1 MGTGGLRLNR
11 WHPATGK
18 EWSLLQRQE
27 LVGFVG
33 VDIGGQTTRVGTF
46 DERGRLRVISFPT
59 EDDFATECERI
70 AEAARQLL
78 PEGIKRLAVGSP
90 GPLDWRTRRLTGKTP
105 NLPWANVRFDRLEKL
120 VGCEVLLDNDANVAG
135 LGEALLGA
143 GRGKRFIAGFTL
155 GTGIGHFQVK
165 DGRIYHGRLDVE
177 AGHQILDPNGPECGC
192 GQRGCLE
199 AFVSATGIEKRY
211 GVPPH
216 ELNDPK
222 AWEEIAFRL
231 AQGLVNAAVFVC
243 PDALIL
249 TGGMLARGEMLLA
262 PLRRFYGEMLKVY
275 PPRYRPPILTA
286 KLGDK
291 AGVVGAIVLAKV
303 GHAE

>member
-1 MGTGGLRLNR
+1 VR
-11 WHPATGK
+11 
-18 EWSLLQRQE
+18 RQE

-33 VDIGGQTTRVGTF
+33 VDIGGHTTRVGTF
-46 DERGRLRVISFPT
+46 DTHGQLRVLSFPT
-59 EDDFATECERI
+59 ENEFATECECI
-70 AEAARQLL
+70 AQAVRQLV
-78 PEGIKRLAVGSP
+78 PKGIKRVAVGSP
-90 GPLDWRTRRLTGKTP
+90 GPLDWRRKRLLGKTP
-105 NLPWANVRFDRLEKL
+105 NLPWANVRFDQMEKL
-120 VGCEVLLDNDANVAG
+120 VGCEVLVDNDADVAG

-155 GTGIGHFQVK
+155 GTGIGHFQIK

-192 GQRGCLE
+192 GQYGCLE
-199 AFVSATGIEKRY
+199 AFASAIAIEKRY

-231 AQGLVNAAVFVC
+231 AQGLVNTVVFVC
-243 PDALIL
+243 PDVLIL
-249 TGGMLARGEMLLA
+249 TGGMLARGEMLLT
-262 PLRRFYGEMLKVY
+262 PLRRFYEEMLKVY
-275 PPRYRPPILTA
+275 PSRYRPPILVG

-291 AGVVGAIVLAKV
+291 AGVVGAIVLAKI
-303 GHAE
+303 GRAE

>member
-1 MGTGGLRLNR
+1 M
-11 WHPATGK
+11 A
-18 EWSLLQRQE
+18 LLQRQE

-46 DERGRLRVISFPT
+46 DKYGQLHVTSFPT
-59 EDDFATECERI
+59 ADNFATECEHI
-70 AEAARQLL
+70 AQVARQLL
-78 PEGIKRLAVGSP
+78 PQGIKRLAIGAP
-90 GPLDWRTRRLTGKTP
+90 GPLNWRTRQLIGKTP
-105 NLPWANVRFDRLEKL
+105 NLPWADIRFDQLEKL

-143 GRGKRFIAGFTL
+143 GQGKRFIAGFTL
-155 GTGIGHFQVK
+155 GTGVGHFQVK
-165 DGRIYHGRLDVE
+165 DGRIYHGRFDVE

-199 AFVSATGIEKRY
+199 AFASATGIEKRC

-216 ELNDPK
+216 KLNDPK

-275 PPRYRPPILTA
+275 PPSYRPSILIGRF
-286 KLGDK
+286 GDK

>member
-1 MGTGGLRLNR
+1 MR
-11 WHPATGK
+11 
-18 EWSLLQRQE
+18 RQD
-27 LVGFVG
+27 LAGFVG

-46 DERGRLRVISFPT
+46 DTRGQLRVISFPT
-59 EDDFATECERI
+59 EKEFATECECI
-70 AEAARQLL
+70 AQAVRHLV
-78 PEGIKRLAVGSP
+78 PRGVKRVAVGSP
-90 GPLDWRTRRLTGKTP
+90 GPLDWRRKRLLGKTP
-105 NLPWANVRFDRLEKL
+105 NLPWASVRFDQLEKL
-120 VGCEVLLDNDANVAG
+120 VGCEVLVDNDADVAG

-143 GRGKRFIAGFTL
+143 GRGKQFIAGFTL
-155 GTGIGHFQVK
+155 GTGIGHFQIK

-192 GQRGCLE
+192 GQYGCLE
-199 AFVSATGIEKRY
+199 AFASAIAIKKRY

-231 AQGLVNAAVFVC
+231 AQGLVNTVVFVC
-243 PDALIL
+243 PDVLIL
-249 TGGMLARGEMLLA
+249 TGGMLARGEMLLT
-262 PLRRFYGEMLKVY
+262 PLRRFYEEMLKVY
-275 PPRYRPPILTA
+275 PSRYRPPILVG